1 MQCLPAGGVR
11 LLTLMDADDGQQRR
25 AGCSPCVCG
34 PCKEKIKSAGG
45 INPLALLRPGRP
57 ALPPS
62 LTMQPRS
69 ANANTT
75 GALLVVA
82 GCAPIRVRA
91 CLLVLRIVRYVCR
104 LWPRREE
111 RAATSRRGG
120 RQAAGHAP
128 LAATMHKRRL
138 RLSSLLPSPR
148 NVSASSPTRPPPPTT
163 LIFSPTREARTYI
176 TGKGRQP
183 GAAAAA
189 VASLLAV
196 RSCVCACA

>member
-1 MQCLPAGGVR
+1 MPSSIDAVPACRRGQIIDVNGRRRRTAAPGRVLSVCMWTLQRKNQICWWHQPIGPPASRPPRAASQPHDAAPLRQRKYYGRATGGCGLRSDPRAR
-11 LLTLMDADDGQQRR
+11 LLA
-25 AGCSPCVCG
+25 S
-34 PCKEKIKSAGG
+34 K
-45 INPLALLRPGRP
+45 
-57 ALPPS
+57 
-62 LTMQPRS
+62 
-69 ANANTT
+69 
-75 GALLVVA
+75 
-82 GCAPIRVRA
+82 
-91 CLLVLRIVRYVCR
+91 
-104 LWPRREE
+104 
-111 RAATSRRGG
+111 RGG

>member
-45 INPLALLRPGRP
+45 INPLALLRPGCP

-91 CLLVLRIVRYVCR
+91 CLLVSA
-104 LWPRREE
+104 E
-111 RAATSRRGG
+111 AG
-120 RQAAGHAP
+120 RQQATLPSQPPCISVAYVSP
-128 LAATMHKRRL
+128 LFSPLLVTCP
-138 RLSSLLPSPR
+138 LLP
-148 NVSASSPTRPPPPTT
+148 PPVPHH
-163 LIFSPTREARTYI
+163 
-176 TGKGRQP
+176 
-183 GAAAAA
+183 
-189 VASLLAV
+189 LLP
-196 RSCVCACA
+196 